1 MISCLKFQIRH
12 NSLFMIRLQL
22 DGVSYFLRPVFAYLR
37 AVIAIENRRNLHRG
51 LSRSVHAPG
60 NPMCVLKCRRNLSSQ
75 AFRKDKFLPFL
86 RKDTSTEKLP
96 DVLGSMNLQ
105 LDTIWRKWRK
115 LGAWL
120 IRREVDSERPKK
132 MTVAQEQNLV
142 SHVWCRYHYRA
153 VDQSMNGIAGF
164 PE

>member
-1 MISCLKFQIRH
+1 MIC
-12 NSLFMIRLQL
+12 LQL
-22 DGVSYFLRPVFAYLR
+22 DGASYFLRPVFAYLSCNSDWEPAKFVSR
-37 AVIAIENRRNLHRG
+37 PP
-51 LSRSVHAPG
+51 SRSVHAPW
-60 NPMCVLKCRRNLSSQ
+60 NPTCVLKCRRNMSSQ

-120 IRREVDSERPKK
+120 IRREMDSERPKK
-132 MTVAQEQNLV
+132 MTAAQERNLV
-142 SHVWCRYHYRA
+142 AHVRRRYQYRA
-153 VDQSMNGIAGF
+153 VDQSMNGLAGF